1 MDLISG
7 EHRASEAA
15 SAYVVLAGHGAVLVS
30 APHRVE
36 HARNGAVK
44 CAEPDAGRLAQL
56 LHDRMGC
63 PAIYRCGASL
73 EDPNYDDA
81 SGYRDEIVRIVR
93 DGGVRAVLDLHEMGD
108 RHRSMVEIGTGHGR
122 NIDGRTDLTDVIV
135 RAFEA
140 RGIEPVTVDAVFPA
154 AGPRTVSADV
164 ARRSSALCFQ
174 IEMNVKLF
182 AGKEDRPELSAV
194 LDALE
199 EAVGRLNEVLR

>member
-7 EHRASEAA
+7 EHWASEAA

-44 CAEPDAGRLAQL
+44 CAEPDAGRLALL

-73 EDPNYDDA
+73 EDPNYDEA
-81 SGYRDEIVRIVR
+81 SDYRDEIVRLVR

-108 RHRSMVEIGTGHGR
+108 RHQSMVEIGTGHGR
-122 NIDGRTDLTDVIV
+122 NVDGRFELTDEIV
-135 RAFEA
+135 RAFES
-140 RGIEPVTVDAVFPA
+140 RGIEPVTVDAIFPA

-164 ARRSSALCFQ
+164 ARRSPALCFQ
-174 IEMNVKLF
+174 IEMNVRLF
-182 AGKEDRPELSAV
+182 LEEGERSDFSV
-194 LDALE
+194 VCDALE